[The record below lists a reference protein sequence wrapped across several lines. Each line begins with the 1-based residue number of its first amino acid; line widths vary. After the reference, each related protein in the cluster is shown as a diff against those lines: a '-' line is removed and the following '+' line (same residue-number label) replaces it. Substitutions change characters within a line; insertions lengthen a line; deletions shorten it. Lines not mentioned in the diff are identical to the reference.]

1 MMTLA
6 ETYEAH
12 KVTRDSA
19 FADIFDAALE
29 YYTNKH
35 RASYGS
41 PDESDLLEIESR
53 ADAAAS
59 RFAR

>member
-1 MMTLA
+1 MSLA
-6 ETYEAH
+6 ETYESH
-12 KVTRDSA
+12 QVTQDSP
-19 FADIFDAALE
+19 FAEIFDAALE

-35 RASYGS
+35 RAAHGS
-41 PDESDLLEIESR
+41 PDESDLLDIENR